1 MDLIKVG
8 SMAPNFSLLDNIGN
22 KVARDYGIY
31 IQEEGVSERA
41 NIIIDEKGIVKW
53 VKVYPREQLPDINEV
68 IQEISNM

>member
-1 MDLIKVG
+1 
-8 SMAPNFSLLDNIGN
+8 
-22 KVARDYGIY
+22 VAKDYGIY

-53 VKVYPREQLPDINEV
+53 VKVYPREQLLDINEV